1 MNAKKITGIK
11 HIFFDL
17 DHTLWDF
24 EKNSESVIKQLLV
37 TYDVARLYNLTA
49 DDFIKKYKK
58 INHKLWHLYSHKK
71 ITKEELRN
79 TRFSKTLKKFG
90 AKNEELSSL
99 LENEYIARSPYQT
112 HLLEGANEI
121 LDYLKPKYHLH
132 ILTNGFKEVQHIK
145 LHESGIKKHFNN
157 IFISEE
163 MGFQKPEKEI
173 FRAAQKVA
181 NVDADEC
188 IMIGDNYQNDIEG
201 ALNADWK
208 AVYLSNRKK
217 RIKNDN
223 LFQIKSLLELK
234 NLL

>member
-1 MNAKKITGIK
+1 MSAKKIAGIK

-24 EKNSESVIKQLLV
+24 EKNSETVIKQLLV
-37 TYDVARLYNLTA
+37 TYDLERLYNLTA

-90 AKNEELSSL
+90 AKNEELSLL
-99 LENEYIARSPYQT
+99 LEKEYIARSPYQT
-112 HLLEGANEI
+112 HLLDGANEI

-145 LHESGIKKHFNN
+145 LHESGIKKYFNN

-163 MGFQKPEKEI
+163 IGFQKPDIEI
-173 FRAAQKVA
+173 FEAAQKKAIVK
-181 NVDADEC
+181 ADEC
-188 IMIGDNYQNDIEG
+188 IMIGDNYPNDIEG
-201 ALNADWK
+201 ALNAGWK
-208 AVYLSNRKK
+208 AIYISNRKK
-217 RIKNDN
+217 RTKNEN
-223 LFQIKSLLELK
+223 LFQINNLLELK
-234 NLL
+234 ELL